1 MDNGYAIIWMIK
13 MFRKGKK
20 IMKRISTGIE
30 NFKELLDNN
39 YYYVD
44 KTKLIEDVLSD
55 KVTLY
60 TRPRRFGKTLNMS
73 MLYYFFSN
81 KEKRMHIYLMDY
93 IFQNN
98 RKQKVIRINILLSF

>member
-1 MDNGYAIIWMIK
+1 ML
-13 MFRKGKK
+13 RKGKK
-20 IMKRISTGIE
+20 MMKRISTGIE

-44 KTKLIEDVLSD
+44 KTMLIKDALSD

-81 KEKRMHIYLMDY
+81 KEKENAYLFDGLWY
-93 IFQNN
+93 YVKKKYQLN
-98 RKQKVIRINILLSF
+98 RNFSI

>member
-1 MDNGYAIIWMIK
+1 MNNGYVIIWMIK

-44 KTKLIEDVLSD
+44 KTMLIKDALSD
-55 KVTLY
+55 KVTLIQDQEDLE
-60 TRPRRFGKTLNMS
+60 R
-73 MLYYFFSN
+73 
-81 KEKRMHIYLMDY
+81 H
-93 IFQNN
+93 
-98 RKQKVIRINILLSF
+98 

>member
-1 MDNGYAIIWMIK
+1 ML
-13 MFRKGKK
+13 RKGKK

-73 MLYYFFSN
+73 MLYFSFQI
-81 KEKRMHIYLMDY
+81 KKKRMHIYLMDY

-98 RKQKVIRINILLSF
+98 RKQKVIRTNILLSF